1 MSKLGFHAFMPNTIT
16 LAARMNFQATKA
28 LHSRLSEHDS
38 QDVEIDASGVDFLG
52 GLAAQTLIAASR
64 HWHAAGRAFAITG
77 ASAPFRQCLGELG
90 LETYLPI
97 DGGA

>member
-16 LAARMNFQATKA
+16 LAARMNFQATRD
-28 LHSRLSEHDS
+28 LHSRLSEQSS
-38 QDVEIDASGVDFLG
+38 QDVEIDASSVDFLG

-64 HWHAAGRAFAITG
+64 HWRASGSAFAITG
-77 ASAPFRQCLGELG
+77 ASAAFRQCLRELG
-90 LETYLPI
+90 LATYLPI